1 MLPLTTELAP
11 GATVGMWQD
20 FVSSNPESASE
31 TDWGKTVTKFY
42 GGRLKSRYLDPIK
55 TLQSGPGVGEGFA
68 IVAIQCSLIEFLE
81 SCYQGINY
89 KYCPPG
95 QQPGPNEYKVS
106 LLIFR
111 SFLSGRAPMKRDFT
125 PALADA
131 FYRGIRCGVLH
142 EARTNGT
149 WLVHNKSS
157 SGQCVDATV
166 PILYRDDLQYAIER
180 FIDDY
185 CSAVPGNLVLKQA
198 FIRKFNHLCL

>member
-1 MLPLTTELAP
+1 MLPETTELAP
-11 GATVGMWQD
+11 GATVKMWRN
-20 FVSSNPESASE
+20 FVRSNPETACE
-31 TDWGKTVTKFY
+31 DDWGEVVKKFY
-42 GGRLKSRYLDPIK
+42 RSRLQSRYLDPIK
-55 TLQSGPGVGEGFA
+55 TLQGGPGIGEGFA

-81 SCYQGINY
+81 SCHQGTNY

-95 QQPGPNEYKVS
+95 QNPGPNEYNVS
-106 LLIFR
+106 ILIFR
-111 SFLSGRAPMKRDFT
+111 SFLSGRAPMKNDFT

-157 SGQCVDATV
+157 NGRCVEETV
-166 PILYRDDLQYAIER
+166 PILYRDDLQRAIER

-185 CSAVPGNLVLKQA
+185 CAAVPVNLPLKQA
-198 FIRKFNHLCL
+198 FVRKFEHLCL